1 MSFFKKLW
9 GGIKNIGSKIKEGTK
24 WLGEKAKDIYSKGK
38 DFVESNPVVQKLWNT
53 IRSIEIPKLGIS
65 AGSLMDTI
73 KGSSEIAHDTI
84 TRSEDIGDVISG
96 VKKLSSSI
104 APVIPEQAKASIRD
118 EIQHQRG
125 DLSQRLG
132 KLRGRFGMT

>member
-9 GGIKNIGSKIKEGTK
+9 GGIKTIGSKIKEGTQ

-38 DFVESNPVVQKLWNT
+38 EFVETNPVVQKLWNT

-73 KGSSEIAHDTI
+73 KGTAEKTHEAI
-84 TRSEDIGDVISG
+84 TESKDIGDAITGARSII
-96 VKKLSSSI
+96 SSI
-104 APVIPEQAKASIRD
+104 APAIPSESREKLRSKI
-118 EIQHQRG
+118 ESTG
-125 DLSQRLG
+125 TDLSQRFG
-132 KLRGRFGMT
+132 RLRGRLGMT